1 VLDYTWVNLRFV
13 VVLTLPLLHRTINLS
28 KVGGPSVNR
37 YTLLIEVLRGMVSKL
52 GARGS
57 ALSSQ
62 PGQSHRKLNR
72 GDVLRLIVQHG
83 GPQGL
88 DLSGFDLSGVDL
100 SGTKLQRTVFGKHKH
115 GSANLQGAFLHGANL
130 EGADLA
136 GTNLQGANLHDAV
149 LRGAALNW
157 ANFQNAD
164 LRGSDLTRATLFRAR
179 LEGADLSNASLNYA
193 NLHLAFLG
201 NTRIDREELGSSI
214 LQENLEEYRRHLERT
229 SERLRT
235 DVRVEQHLAQS
246 ASEARDVYL
255 ALKNNFRSIGQYDD
269 ASWAYIKERQMERTT
284 YAPWCAR
291 RYHGANLP
299 QGCGPWSWRWW
310 WFHLKCGVKWLFDW
324 AAELSCCYGERPWRT
339 VGWSASI
346 LHLFPLLYYLS
357 GGLVSE
363 AGLMSRLDY
372 FNYSLAAFSTIGF
385 SQFQAV
391 TPLAQTLTSI
401 ESLLGI
407 SLLALL
413 MFTLGN
419 RISRS

>member
-1 VLDYTWVNLRFV
+1 VNWS
-13 VVLTLPLLHRTINLS
+13 N
-28 KVGGPSVNR
+28 
-37 YTLLIEVLRGMVSKL
+37 LLIEVLRRMLSKL
-52 GARGS
+52 GARRP
-57 ALSSQ
+57 ALSSH
-62 PGQSHRKLNR
+62 PGRSHRKLKR
-72 GDVLRLIVQHG
+72 SDVLRLIVQHG

-100 SGTKLQRTVFGKHKH
+100 SGMNLQRTVFGKHKH

-136 GTNLQGANLHDAV
+136 GVNLQGANLHDAI
-149 LRGAALNW
+149 LRDAALNW
-157 ANFQNAD
+157 ANLQNAD
-164 LRGSDLTRATLFRAR
+164 LRGSDLTHATFFRAR
-179 LEGADLSNASLNYA
+179 LEGADLSNASLNHA

-201 NTRIDREELGSSI
+201 NTRIDREKLGSSV
-214 LQENLEEYRRHLERT
+214 LQENLEKYKRHLERT

-246 ASEARDVYL
+246 VSEARDVYL

-269 ASWAYIKERQMERTT
+269 ASWAYIKERQMEKAT
-284 YAPWCAR
+284 YASWCAR
-291 RYHGANLP
+291 RYRGANLP
-299 QGCGPWSWRWW
+299 EDCGPRSWRWW

-324 AAELSCCYGERPWRT
+324 VAELSCCYGERPWRT
-339 VGWSASI
+339 VGWSVVV
-346 LHLFPLLYYLS
+346 LFLFPLLYYLS
-357 GGLVSE
+357 GGLMSE
-363 AGLMSRLDY
+363 AGLMSWLDY

-391 TPLAQTLTSI
+391 TPLAQTLTSF